1 MKTKIKIHYYA
12 TIVEDNG
19 ITVNTFTKKEDFKN
33 YLIVYKDKYGEENI
47 REVGK
52 VIIDDEGLRTFPKTK
67 NQKDLKDLIKYF
79 KANKDIYELELPK

>member
-19 ITVNTFTKKEDFKN
+19 ITVNTFTNKEDFKN